1 MKEYTESK
9 EWIETDNGIATIGL
23 TRELIEEIGDVV
35 AIDFPEI
42 EKEIKKGD
50 VLINI
55 ESAKAVNNIYSP
67 VSGKIL
73 EINEKLSSESE
84 YLNDAPEEEAWLVR
98 IRL

>member
-9 EWIETDNGIATIGL
+9 EWVETDNGVVTIGL

-42 EKEIKKGD
+42 EKEVKKGD
-50 VLINI
+50 TLVNI

-67 VSGKIL
+67 VSGKVL
-73 EINEKLSSESE
+73 EINEKLSSDPES
-84 YLNDAPEEEAWLVR
+84 LNDASEEEAWLVK
-98 IRL
+98 IKL